1 MFQNSTGFF
10 VVFLIEVFA
19 LESIISVTL
28 KKEVGYYEE
37 IYGSIREIVLT
48 DPEYGAD
55 MLYDFPVIPLSI
67 QPIVEDAIRHGI
79 YESGCLDGLVTVR
92 TAETEDSIT
101 ITVIDNGNGFDPEII
116 KSQTETGKRD
126 HAGLQNL
133 IFRLEN
139 MMNASVDIQ
148 SKIGEGT
155 RVEVVIP
162 KGGGEP
168 LRKR

>member
-1 MFQNSTGFF
+1 
-10 VVFLIEVFA
+10 
-19 LESIISVTL
+19 
-28 KKEVGYYEE
+28 
-37 IYGSIREIVLT
+37 
-48 DPEYGAD
+48 

-67 QPIVEDAIRHGI
+67 QPIVENAIRHGI
-79 YESGCLDGLVTVR
+79 YESGCPDGLVTVR

-101 ITVIDNGNGFDPEII
+101 ITVTDNGNGFDPEII
-116 KSQTETGKRD
+116 KNQAETGKRD
-126 HAGLQNL
+126 HAGMQNL